1 MAGVEASVSPECPRR
16 LRRIENLGEKRQM
29 QLTRSRKFMAGLGLA
44 AALTLAGVGF
54 AQQTTHQ
61 GQGDKDH
68 AGRRWN
74 QDGAQGEHG
83 FGGPF
88 SKLNLTDDQ
97 KAKMQQIADS
107 YRQTFKAERQHE
119 GAEHRGF
126 DPSSGAFDENAV
138 RAAAQARANAEVER
152 EVAHARMMYE
162 MYNVLT
168 PEQKAQ
174 LAAERQQREQ
184 KRQEWRSHRQ
194 ANPNQTQ
201 QR

>member
-16 LRRIENLGEKRQM
+16 LRRIQNLGEKRQM
-29 QLTRSRKFMAGLGLA
+29 QLTRSRKFMTGLGLA

-119 GAEHRGF
+119 GGNKQRRQRPRARRPVEGARRARPKVQNTRGRRSGSPSTEGLPLPYSPGCKLTARIKAEG
-126 DPSSGAFDENAV
+126 
-138 RAAAQARANAEVER
+138 
-152 EVAHARMMYE
+152 
-162 MYNVLT
+162 
-168 PEQKAQ
+168 
-174 LAAERQQREQ
+174 
-184 KRQEWRSHRQ
+184 
-194 ANPNQTQ
+194 
-201 QR
+201 